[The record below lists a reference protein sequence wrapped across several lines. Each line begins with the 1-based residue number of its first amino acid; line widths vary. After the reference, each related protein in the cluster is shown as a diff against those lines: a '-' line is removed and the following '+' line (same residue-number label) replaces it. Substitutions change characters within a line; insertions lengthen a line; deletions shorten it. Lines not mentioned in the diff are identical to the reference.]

1 MPMFPISEAAKRAN
15 VERTTLYRR
24 IKRGEISCQTDESGN
39 KTIEA
44 SELLRVYPHADISED
59 FGRELFGLS
68 SGTFNKHLARYL
80 EEPDKPNDFDKS
92 GNWLRDML
100 KSATEAATDEQQ
112 SATEIQQQFTLDLLI
127 NAIKVRDEKIRN
139 FEQERERERQNA
151 RETIEDLRRRLDQEA
166 EERRRLTLL
175 LTDQRP
181 QAPQKPVQGRFSQA
195 WGILTGN
202 K

>member
-24 IKRGEISCQTDESGN
+24 IKKGEISCQTDESGN

-44 SELLRVYPHADISED
+44 SELLRFYPKANVSED
-59 FGRELFGLS
+59 FDEDRF
-68 SGTFNKHLARYL
+68 
-80 EEPDKPNDFDKS
+80 
-92 GNWLRDML
+92 
-100 KSATEAATDEQQ
+100 KSAAHRLLKEIEESSRQYDIDLSTYLNCITDAATED
-112 SATEIQQQFTLDLLI
+112 QQQTTDFKQQITIVLLF
-127 NAIKVRDEKIRN
+127 NEIKARDEKIRN
-139 FEQERERERQNA
+139 SEQERERERQNA

-181 QAPQKPVQGRFSQA
+181 QAAQKPIHGRFAHA
-195 WGILTGN
+195 WAILTGKN
-202 K
+202 QSS